1 MVAGIVEAMAGQVE
15 RALKQQEEEKMI
27 HAEIP
32 RIYAGLENEMV
43 KGPTKPL
50 WQNEKMGLKPEQYAA
65 WEKYIKEEYTDAEN
79 EMVKKTEE
87 IQKQKPTKANDYQVG
102 GSHYKDKRVQ
112 PWDVIDTLPHAQA
125 IGFYKGNAIKYIM
138 RAGDKGPAKED
149 YEKAK
154 HYLTKLLEI
163 L

>member
-1 MVAGIVEAMAGQVE
+1 MNLEEALLEVQKITRHMG
-15 RALKQQEEEKMI
+15 KPKMSA
-27 HAEIP
+27 AE
-32 RIYAGLENEMV
+32 YN
-43 KGPTKPL
+43 
-50 WQNEKMGLKPEQYAA
+50 A
-65 WEKYIKEEYTDAEN
+65 WEKYIKEEYADAEN
-79 EMVKKTEE
+79 ELVKETEKRE
-87 IQKQKPTKANDYQVG
+87 NAEKKANDYQVG